1 MSHEPTLRSGFLRS
15 LARFPERPCLAIGD
29 ETLTYAALAER
40 ARAIAATLDAHTDEP
55 SIREAAAGQP
65 PSRLT
70 AVFGHRH
77 PTAFAGLLGALLHG
91 HGYVPLNPTFPLPR
105 SAAMLERSGCAA
117 LVVDATASAKLPE
130 LLEGFARAL
139 VVLVPDM
146 IDAAELTALRAALPT
161 HRVLGAL
168 DLAPARDHVLG
179 DAAPD
184 DVAYLLFTS
193 GSTGQPKGVMVAH
206 RNVNAFIDVM
216 VERYAITEH
225 DKFSQTFD
233 LTFDLSVFD
242 TFCAWERGA
251 CVCVPTAQ
259 QKLFPSK
266 YLKQHELTVWFSV
279 PSTGVLMSRLRM
291 LKPNSY
297 PSLRWTLFCGEALPS
312 DIVTQF
318 AAAAPASVVENLY
331 GPTELTI
338 ACTLYRWNGE
348 ASLAEC
354 AHGVVPIGEPY
365 PGMRVIVVDEALQPL
380 PRGEAGE
387 LLLAGAQVTPGYW
400 QDPERTAKAFVVPP
414 GETEVFYR
422 TGDRVRWPEGGP
434 LLYLGRVDNQV
445 KIQGYRVELGE
456 IEAVLRDLGRTE
468 VAIAIG
474 WPLSTSGAD
483 GVVGFVQAPEGAT
496 DEARLALSQQL
507 VADSKSRLPSYMQP
521 SRVVLVDE
529 WPLNANGKVDR
540 AALRAVVDA
549 EALATAP
556 QRPGASASTGT
567 EGVA

>member
-1 MSHEPTLRSGFLRS
+1 MSHPSDQPTLRSGFLRS

-40 ARAIAATLDAHTDEP
+40 ARAIAATLDARTVPNDAGHEP
-55 SIREAAAGQP
+55 SK
-65 PSRLT
+65 LT

-91 HGYVPLNPTFPLPR
+91 HGYVPLNPTFPLER
-105 SAAMLERSGCAA
+105 SAAMLDRSGCEA
-117 LVVDATASAKLPE
+117 LVVDATASAKLPD
-130 LLEGFARAL
+130 LLSGFPRAL
-139 VVLVPDM
+139 LVLLPDVT
-146 IDAAELTALRAALPT
+146 DATELASLRAALPL
-161 HRVLGAL
+161 HRVLGAA
-168 DLAPARDHVLG
+168 DLSPARDHVLG
-179 DAAPD
+179 EASPD

-206 RNVNAFIDVM
+206 RNVNAFLDVM
-216 VERYAITEH
+216 VERYGITEH
-225 DKFSQTFD
+225 DRFSQTFD

-291 LKPNSY
+291 LKPGSY
-297 PSLRWTLFCGEALPS
+297 PSLRWTLFCGEALPA
-312 DIVTQF
+312 DIVSQF

-338 ACTLYRWNGE
+338 ACTLYRWRGE

-354 AHGVVPIGEPY
+354 ALGVVPIGEPY
-365 PGMRVIVVDEALQPL
+365 PGMRAIVVDEALRAV

-387 LLLAGAQVTPGYW
+387 LLLTGAQVTPGYW
-400 QDPERTAKAFVVPP
+400 QDAERTAKAFVVPP

-422 TGDRVRWPEGGP
+422 TGDRVRWPDGGP

-456 IEAVLRDLGRTE
+456 IEAVLRDVGRTE
-468 VAIAIG
+468 VAIALG
-474 WPLSTSGAD
+474 WPLSASGAD
-483 GVVGFVQAPEGAT
+483 GVVGFVQAPSGASA
-496 DEARLALSQQL
+496 EAREQL
-507 VADSKSRLPSYMQP
+507 GRELVEASKARLPSYMQP
-521 SRVVLVDE
+521 SRVLLVDE

-540 AALRAVVDA
+540 NALRVVADA
-549 EALATAP
+549 EA
-556 QRPGASASTGT
+556 ASAAAVKQGVSAAASTG
-567 EGVA
+567 GAA